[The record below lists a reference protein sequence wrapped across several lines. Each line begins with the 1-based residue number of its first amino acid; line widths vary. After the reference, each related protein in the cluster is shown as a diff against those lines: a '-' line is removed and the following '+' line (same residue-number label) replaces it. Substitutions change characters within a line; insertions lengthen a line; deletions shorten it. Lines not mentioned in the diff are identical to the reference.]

1 MEVITIFGTTCALIS
16 IPQGTTPWWGTSIQ
30 TNEYSKSRICHQ
42 SDIPSYS
49 YLPNLQTKSLSNLPI
64 STLPPQCEVST
75 LLLLRLLP
83 YFFCMPAASVTTA
96 GLGMTNPE
104 RWCNSLITVG
114 IGVIYSWLEEAY
126 CFDGR
131 VQHGFF
137 AFRDANNTGPTV
149 RKPRLSQ
156 LLLIVLFCTSFRD
169 PGLLKRVLQMM
180 KLP

>member
-1 MEVITIFGTTCALIS
+1 LIRGPSSCHQDVEAIDFVAGQRWRVLIKGSHQPKKSSVNFYIRYITDLSYPRRLLRLTAWRMEVITIFGTTCALIS

-64 STLPPQCEVST
+64 STLPPRCEVST

-114 IGVIYSWLEEAY
+114 IGVIYS
-126 CFDGR
+126 
-131 VQHGFF
+131 
-137 AFRDANNTGPTV
+137 
-149 RKPRLSQ
+149 
-156 LLLIVLFCTSFRD
+156 
-169 PGLLKRVLQMM
+169 
-180 KLP
+180 